1 MIKNINSIACL
12 VFTLLISSCKD
23 GGCNVVLNSV
33 NFKTTLSPDQASPV
47 KVPNGWSYADGGNC
61 GIIVYNTGEQI
72 VAYDRCSQMSNGKI
86 IVEGFQAVD
95 QESGSKWLLRDGTPT
110 HLSECSLRR
119 FQVVSSGE
127 LIIITN

>member
-12 VFTLLISSCKD
+12 ILILLLSSCKD
-23 GGCNVVLNSV
+23 GGCNAVLNSV
-33 NFKTTLSPDQASPV
+33 IFKTTLNPDQASAV
-47 KVPNGWSYADGGNC
+47 KVPNGWSYAEGGNC
-61 GIIVYNTGEQI
+61 GVIVYNTGEQI

-95 QESGSKWLLRDGTPT
+95 QESGSKWLLRDGSPT

-119 FQVVSSGE
+119 FQVVRSGE